1 MISTEKQE
9 KHVFRFNMSLYY
21 QATIIYL
28 IIFLLYA
35 VVKGK
40 FIDDSFSLITK
51 DPVIYF
57 FVFVLFIAIAG
68 LLYNLILN
76 RHIEILDDKII
87 LKKGGIKR
95 EINFNEIRHIKIFTE
110 RRYARV
116 NRFGGIKILLKN
128 KMLPITI
135 RPYDYESSEKLIESF
150 RNIQNNLGKKLNV

>member
-1 MISTEKQE
+1 MTSTEIQE
-9 KHVFRFNMSLYY
+9 KHIFKFNMSLYY

-35 VVKGK
+35 VVKGQ

-57 FVFVLFIAIAG
+57 FVFVLIIAIAG
-68 LLYNLILN
+68 LLYNLFLN
-76 RHIEILDDKII
+76 RHIEILNDKII
-87 LKKGGIKR
+87 LNKGGFKR
-95 EINFNEIRHIKIFTE
+95 EITFNEIRQIKIFSE
-110 RRYARV
+110 RRYSRV
-116 NRFGGIKILLKN
+116 SRFGRIKILLKN

-135 RPYDYESSEKLIESF
+135 RPYDYENSEKLIESF